1 MRRCVFIKLNRGTDV
16 PAQRHPHLLLLGLE
30 ETVSTEPSVV
40 VAEAAGNRSMIDVR
54 SPSDGQVIGS
64 VADMSA
70 AEVDAVAARL
80 RRAQP
85 DWAEMGFAKRR
96 MWLERFRDWILD
108 NEDRLLRLVQRETG
122 KTWGDLPIGEIVAS
136 VDVLNYWARS
146 AEGFLAPERAKP
158 HSPLMMT
165 KRMQVTFHPHQ
176 LVGSI
181 TPWNA
186 QLAMQMLDVPAALMA
201 GVPC

>member
-1 MRRCVFIKLNRGTDV
+1 
-16 PAQRHPHLLLLGLE
+16 
-30 ETVSTEPSVV
+30 
-40 VAEAAGNRSMIDVR
+40 MIDVR